1 MEFVEREQPRE
12 FVDDFRQPVALAS
25 SAFEFRFGVRLNDDH
40 FVALGF
46 EGLSEDGHDFNPLSV
61 GACSERAFAKNA
73 NEQKGEKDEGGEE
86 FSRVHDSVL
95 YVGDY

>member
-1 MEFVEREQPRE
+1 
-12 FVDDFRQPVALAS
+12 L
-25 SAFEFRFGVRLNDDH
+25 
-40 FVALGF
+40 
-46 EGLSEDGHDFNPLSV
+46 